1 VPAED
6 PKKRA
11 QSIIDALPGS
21 SLISKTAILSA
32 GTGVSVWA
40 ISNEIYIVNEETVV
54 AFCLLSVFYG
64 VFKYGGPMYTEW
76 ADAQI
81 QKIKDI
87 MNSAK
92 AGHADAV
99 KARIEDVKPLS
110 NVVDITKQLF
120 EVSKVCQNRRPIRRR
135 DANDVKETAKLESQ
149 AFELEQRTTLA
160 AEAKTVLDSWVRY
173 EGQVKARQ
181 QKELADTIIAK
192 IGKELENPKVLQQI
206 LQQSVADVE
215 SMWFKTLLVRLGVT
229 NYSLGV
235 VASKAQ

>member
-1 VPAED
+1 MASRLARSTLGATRLRPSAPIQD
-6 PKKRA
+6 PKKKA

-21 SLISKTAILSA
+21 SLISKTALLSA
-32 GTGVSVWA
+32 GTGVSIWA
-40 ISNEIYIVNEETVV
+40 ISNELYVLNEESVV
-54 AFCLLSVFYG
+54 AFCMLSVFYG
-64 VFKYGGPMYTEW
+64 IFKYAGPMYKDW
-76 ADAQI
+76 ADGQI

-87 MNSAK
+87 MNTAR

-120 EVSKVCQNRRPIRRR
+120 EVSK
-135 DANDVKETAKLESQ
+135 ETAKLEAQ
-149 AFELEQRTTLA
+149 AFELEQKTALA
-160 AEAKTVLDSWVRY
+160 SEAKTVLDSWVRY

-192 IGKELENPKVLQQI
+192 INKELENPKILQQI

-215 SMWFKTLLVRLGVT
+215 R
-229 NYSLGV
+229 V
-235 VASKAQ
+235 VSSKAQ